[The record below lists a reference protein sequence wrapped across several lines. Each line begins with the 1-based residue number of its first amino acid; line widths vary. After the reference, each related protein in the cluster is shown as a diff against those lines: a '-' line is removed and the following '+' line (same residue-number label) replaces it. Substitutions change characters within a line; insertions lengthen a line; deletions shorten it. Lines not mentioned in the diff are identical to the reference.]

1 MARPVRARNA
11 PQRCG
16 ADTPVVPARAK
27 AAPKAAPKKTAAGKG
42 GKGEC
47 RKANGGVFCK
57 KNSKYSKVAYK
68 KWDQKKTK

>member
-1 MARPVRARNA
+1 M
-11 PQRCG
+11 
-16 ADTPVVPARAK
+16 VPARAK
-27 AAPKAAPKKTAAGKG
+27 AAPKAAPKKAAAGKG